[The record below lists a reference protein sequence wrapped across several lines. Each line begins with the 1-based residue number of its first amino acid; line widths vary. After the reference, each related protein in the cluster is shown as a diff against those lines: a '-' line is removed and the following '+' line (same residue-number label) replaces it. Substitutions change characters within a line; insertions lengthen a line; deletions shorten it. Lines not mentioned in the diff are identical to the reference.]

1 MTTWGGPWPIDARAA
16 AFSAGT
22 GWCTSAT
29 ATEAGTTGPA
39 PNRTVQ
45 VRREPGMPLCH
56 RPGDERYWFERHES
70 DVTTCKHCGAL
81 VTFRTS
87 PISRTD

>member
-1 MTTWGGPWPIDARAA
+1 
-16 AFSAGT
+16 
-22 GWCTSAT
+22 
-29 ATEAGTTGPA
+29 
-39 PNRTVQ
+39 
-45 VRREPGMPLCH
+45 MPLCH

-87 PISRTD
+87 PLSGSDDA